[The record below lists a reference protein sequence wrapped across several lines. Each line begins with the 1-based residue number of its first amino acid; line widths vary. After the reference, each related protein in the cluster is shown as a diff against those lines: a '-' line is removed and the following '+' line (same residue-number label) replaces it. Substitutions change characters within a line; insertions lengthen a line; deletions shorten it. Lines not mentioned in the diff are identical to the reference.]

1 MARFA
6 VCPYY
11 GCNEDICDVGC
22 GYITA
27 HDASQISRYCSAEY
41 QACPKFT
48 ELVDRFGTDIKR
60 LPEVRI
66 PTSITPPAAV
76 TGEAGIATGLAAAGS
91 AVLLYTLHK
100 TGLMGS
106 DVHLTGGL
114 VFLAVAIQIVV
125 GMLAMKKKTFRGMM
139 FIGGGLLWSSILA
152 LDILPAGGFGTAP
165 SPLAL
170 SGFLAFWGLFGLLP
184 LQTEVKVTP
193 VCRAFFAGTS
203 LFLFLLAG
211 TPYIAVLQPVALAVG
226 ATAGL
231 LGMAAGLHYALQGVR
246 TIGEVATARA
256 RRPR

>member
-27 HDASQISRYCSAEY
+27 HDASLISRYCSAEY
-41 QACPKFT
+41 QACPKFS
-48 ELVDRFGTDIKR
+48 ELVDRFGSDIKR

-66 PTSITPPAAV
+66 PTSLTPPAAV
-76 TGEAGIATGLAAAGS
+76 TGEAGIATGLAASGS

-100 TGLMGS
+100 TGLLGS
-106 DVHLTGGL
+106 DVHLTGAL
-114 VFLAVAIQIVV
+114 IFLAVIVQIVV
-125 GMLAMKKKTFRGMM
+125 GMLALKKKTFRGMM

-152 LDILPAGGFGTAP
+152 LDVLPAGGFGTAP

-170 SGFLAFWGLFGLLP
+170 SGFLAFWGLFGLMP
-184 LQTEVKVTP
+184 LQAEVKITP

-203 LFLFLLAG
+203 LLLFLLAV
-211 TPYIAVLQPVALAVG
+211 TIYLPAIKPIAIATG

-231 LGMAAGLHYALQGVR
+231 LGLAAGIHYALQGFRGVGDIVPER
-246 TIGEVATARA
+246 T
-256 RRPR
+256 RRLR